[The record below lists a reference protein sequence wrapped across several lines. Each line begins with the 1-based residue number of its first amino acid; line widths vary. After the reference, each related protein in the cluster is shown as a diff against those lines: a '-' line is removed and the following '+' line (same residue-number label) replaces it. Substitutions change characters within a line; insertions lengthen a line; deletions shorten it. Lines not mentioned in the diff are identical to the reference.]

1 MHTRIPREGVV
12 VLNASFEPLGV
23 VPVARAMVYLM
34 RERATIVD
42 AIPGRTLRSAEGEF
56 PFPRVVQFREMI
68 RVPYR
73 FGAVAWSRQRMLERD
88 NFECC
93 YCSGRRATT
102 VDHVFPRSRGGRDT
116 WENTVGSCG
125 PCNSKKA
132 DQTPAEAGMT
142 MRYQPRIVTSRE
154 TLVLAIAAVG
164 ADLEM
169 LGLGPA
175 RVAV

>member
-73 FGAVAWSRQRMLERD
+73 YGPVAFSRQRMLERD
-88 NFECC
+88 NYECC
-93 YCSGRRATT
+93 YCGKRAST
-102 VDHVFPRSRGGRDT
+102 VDHVLPKSRGGVDSFEGCVSACAR
-116 WENTVGSCG
+116 
-125 PCNSKKA
+125 CNGFKA
-132 DQTPAEAGMT
+132 DRTPEEAGMK